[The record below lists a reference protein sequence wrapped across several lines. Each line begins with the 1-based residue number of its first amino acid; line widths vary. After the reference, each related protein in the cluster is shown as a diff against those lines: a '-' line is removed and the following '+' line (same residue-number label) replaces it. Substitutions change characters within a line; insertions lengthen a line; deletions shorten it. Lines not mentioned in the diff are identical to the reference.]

1 MLKKFKSFKGK
12 LPLFRKVPYPEQ
24 TKTIQ
29 DETYVI
35 REIVGEDIKELLQVE
50 RLVYAGELPWTKSAF
65 LSEIYSRFKHLYLC
79 ILQNERMIGF
89 AGVRLLGEDA
99 HITNIAVIPEYQGR
113 GVGSFLLTEIEQY
126 ARKNK
131 CDRISLEVRLSNRD
145 AQRLYRQL
153 GFVSRAIKTAYYTE
167 GNEDALDMVKF
178 LNE

>member
-1 MLKKFKSFKGK
+1 MPSAQINHVSLWGIIRMASCWQNCETEEPVSSIHDFVPEYLKLVEAEEKWLASHTQERIRMLKNLNLSKRK
-12 LPLFRKVPYPEQ
+12 LPLFRKVQYPEQ

-89 AGVRLLGEDA
+89 AGVRLLGRRCSY
-99 HITNIAVIPEYQGR
+99 YQ
-113 GVGSFLLTEIEQY
+113 Y
-126 ARKNK
+126 
-131 CDRISLEVRLSNRD
+131 CC
-145 AQRLYRQL
+145 
-153 GFVSRAIKTAYYTE
+153 YT
-167 GNEDALDMVKF
+167 
-178 LNE
+178 

>member
-1 MLKKFKSFKGK
+1 M
-12 LPLFRKVPYPEQ
+12 
-24 TKTIQ
+24 
-29 DETYVI
+29 
-35 REIVGEDIKELLQVE
+35 E

-113 GVGSFLLTEIEQY
+113 GVGSFVDWNRTVC
-126 ARKNK
+126 AKNK

>member
-1 MLKKFKSFKGK
+1 M
-12 LPLFRKVPYPEQ
+12 
-24 TKTIQ
+24 
-29 DETYVI
+29 
-35 REIVGEDIKELLQVE
+35 
-50 RLVYAGELPWTKSAF
+50 
-65 LSEIYSRFKHLYLC
+65 
-79 ILQNERMIGF
+79 
-89 AGVRLLGEDA
+89 LGEDA

>member
-1 MLKKFKSFKGK
+1 MLAELSETEEPVSSIHDFVPEYLKLVEAEEKWLASHTPGADTYVEKFKSFKGK
-12 LPLFRKVPYPEQ
+12 LPLFRKVQYPEQ

-113 GVGSFLLTEIEQY
+113 GVGSFV
-126 ARKNK
+126 
-131 CDRISLEVRLSNRD
+131 D
-145 AQRLYRQL
+145 
-153 GFVSRAIKTAYYTE
+153 
-167 GNEDALDMVKF
+167 
-178 LNE
+178 